1 MFLTLCEQGFCENYD
16 VAVRPDVAVVLIV
29 IRSQVQVLLVPTMY
43 LLTAIILV
51 IFVVVDTFHFHSQ
64 PAGQL

>member
-29 IRSQVQVLLVPTMY
+29 IRSQVQVLLPMY
-43 LLTAIILV
+43 LLNAIILV
-51 IFVVVDTFHFHSQ
+51 IFVVVDTFHFHSRR
-64 PAGQL
+64 AGQL